1 MDLLAELQRA
11 LNANDPARAAELCSQ
26 LLDANPDRVDLLT
39 LAATLARQLG
49 RPEAALGFLSRAAE
63 LHPSVPELQNNLGVI
78 LEDLGRHAEA
88 AKSCR
93 RAIDLRPGYGDA
105 YANLGNSLRSLGD
118 FDEAAASF
126 RQALAIDPACTDA
139 LYNLG
144 NLLRFLGR
152 WEEAVESY
160 RTLLSL
166 LPGHLSGWINL
177 GGSLLKLNR
186 FQEAIEAERRAL
198 ALDPSNADAHWNL
211 SLALLTLGD
220 YRNGWREYEWRLKKP
235 AAGYGLTA
243 AGRPLW
249 DGSPL
254 EGRTL
259 LIRGEQGLGDLLQFF
274 RFVQLLAG
282 RGERVVLECPPQLL
296 SLIASQNPAI
306 ACFPAGGNPPPF
318 DCFAYLMSL
327 PDLLGITLENLPA
340 AIPYLAADPERKRAW
355 GERIGK
361 EGAAV
366 GLVWAG
372 SATYLNDRYRS
383 LPLAAL
389 SPLAA
394 LAGVR
399 LYSLQVGSA
408 SQDLA
413 TVPWGGR
420 AADLAPELT
429 DFAETAAAVANL
441 DLVVTV
447 DTAVAHLAGALGKQ
461 VCLLLPFS
469 GDWRWLDG
477 RNDSPW
483 YPGMRLYRQPTLGD
497 WEPVIASLVRDLV
510 PEPDGLNRLFREA
523 NALREAGSLDQAITA
538 YRSLLDL
545 LPGAAEVHN
554 NLGLALQDAKRPGEA
569 EESYRTAL
577 RLNPELA
584 DACNNLGTILVS
596 RGGYE
601 EAEPFFRRALDLRPG
616 YLPALTNLG
625 ACLQVLER
633 PGEAV
638 ELYRRA
644 IVLAPEAMEPRIN
657 LGTAWQEL
665 RQPEAAVAVY
675 REALKREPDNPELH
689 WNLALTLLSLGDF
702 KNGWREY
709 EWRRV
714 TSPSALGPSPA
725 PGEWEA
731 ALRPGRTILIDCEQ
745 GLGDTLQFVRYVPLV
760 AARGANVLLRCQF
773 PSLKPLLTRVAGV
786 SAVYARGEEL
796 PPFDQAIPLL
806 SLPAV
811 FRTTMATVPATPYL
825 SADPD
830 RVAALA
836 GLVAGNAAGKA
847 SLKVGL
853 VWRGGPLPRNRACPY
868 PELAMLAGVE
878 GVEFFSLQIGE
889 RPDRELLPAADLSGE
904 LTDFGATAALVSHF
918 DLVISVD
925 TACAHLAG
933 GMGKPLWLLLPYACD
948 WRWLPASD
956 RSPWYPSMRIFR
968 QEQPGDWKG
977 VLARVRTGL
986 AAATSARVASAGAGG
1001 WRMN

>member
-11 LNANDPARAAELCSQ
+11 LDANDPARAAELCSQ
-26 LLDANPDRVDLLT
+26 LLAAHPDRVDLLT
-39 LAATLARQLG
+39 LAGTLARQLG

-63 LHPSVPELQNNLGVI
+63 LQPSVPELHNNLGVI

-88 AKSCR
+88 AASFR
-93 RAIDLRPGYGDA
+93 RALTLRPDYGDA
-105 YANLGNSLRSLGD
+105 HANLGNSLRSLGEP
-118 FDEAAASF
+118 DEAMASF
-126 RQALAIDPACTDA
+126 RRALAIDPACTDA
-139 LYNLG
+139 HYNLG

-186 FQEAIEAERRAL
+186 FREAIEAERRAL
-198 ALDPSNADAHWNL
+198 ALDPSSVDAHWNL

-220 YRNGWREYEWRLKKP
+220 YRDGWREYEWRLNNP
-235 AAGYGLTA
+235 AAGYTPTA

-254 EGRTL
+254 ARRTL
-259 LIRGEQGLGDLLQFF
+259 LIRSEQGLGDLLQFF
-274 RFVQLLAG
+274 RLVQLLAS

-296 SLIASQNPAI
+296 PLIASQKPAI
-306 ACFPAGGNPPPF
+306 TCFPTGGTPPQF

-327 PDLLGITLENLPA
+327 PHLLGITLDCLPA
-340 AIPYLAADPERKRAW
+340 AIPYLAADPARAKVW

-361 EGAAV
+361 GGPAV

-372 SATYLNDRYRS
+372 SATFLNDRYRS

-389 SPLAA
+389 APLAG
-394 LAGVR
+394 LPGVR

-408 SQDLA
+408 SQELA

-420 AADLAPELT
+420 VTDLAPALT
-429 DFAETAAAVANL
+429 DFAETAAALANL

-447 DTAVAHLAGALGKQ
+447 DTAVAHLAGALGKP

-469 GDWRWLDG
+469 GDWRWLVE

-483 YPGMRLYRQPTLGD
+483 YPGMRLYRQSTLGD
-497 WEPVIASLVRDLV
+497 WEPVIASLVSDLV
-510 PEPDGLNRLFREA
+510 PEPADLNRLFREA
-523 NALREAGSLDQAITA
+523 NALRGAGRLDEAMAA
-538 YRSLLDL
+538 YRRLLDR
-545 LPGAAEVHN
+545 LPRAAEVHN

-584 DACNNLGTILVS
+584 DACNNLGTLLVS
-596 RGGYE
+596 RGEYE
-601 EAEPFFRRALDLRPG
+601 EAEPLFRRALALRPD
-616 YLPALTNLG
+616 YLPAYTNLG

-633 PGEAV
+633 AEEAV
-638 ELYRRA
+638 DLYRRA
-644 IVLAPEAMEPRIN
+644 IALAPAALEPRIN
-657 LGTAWQEL
+657 LGTAWQDL

-675 REALKREPDNPELH
+675 REALKWEPGNAELH
-689 WNLALTLLSLGDF
+689 WNFALSLLSLGDF
-702 KNGWREY
+702 SNGWREY

-714 TSPSALGPSPA
+714 TSPAAPGPSPSPA
-725 PGEWEA
+725 EFEA

-745 GLGDTLQFVRYVPLV
+745 GLGDTIQFVRYVPLV
-760 AARGANVLLRCQF
+760 AARGVNVLLRCQF
-773 PSLKPLLTRVAGV
+773 PSLKPLLAQVSGV

-796 PPFDQAIPLL
+796 PPFDQAVPLL

-811 FRTTMATVPATPYL
+811 FGTTMATVPANPYL
-825 SADPD
+825 AADPV
-830 RVAALA
+830 RVAELA
-836 GLVAGNAAGKA
+836 GKVAGKGG
-847 SLKVGL
+847 LKVGL
-853 VWRGGPLPRNRACPY
+853 VWRGGALPRNRACPF

-878 GVEFFSLQIGE
+878 GVDFFSLQIGE
-889 RPDRELLPAADLSGE
+889 RPDRELLPAEDLSGE
-904 LTDFGATAALVSHF
+904 LTDFGATAALIARL

-925 TACAHLAG
+925 TASAHLAG
-933 GMGKPLWLLLPYACD
+933 GMGKPIWLLLPYACD

-968 QEQPGDWKG
+968 QTRPRDWRG
-977 VLARVRTGL
+977 VLTRVRSGL
-986 AAATSARVASAGAGG
+986 AAAASAPFAGSG
-1001 WRMN
+1001 GQAAE